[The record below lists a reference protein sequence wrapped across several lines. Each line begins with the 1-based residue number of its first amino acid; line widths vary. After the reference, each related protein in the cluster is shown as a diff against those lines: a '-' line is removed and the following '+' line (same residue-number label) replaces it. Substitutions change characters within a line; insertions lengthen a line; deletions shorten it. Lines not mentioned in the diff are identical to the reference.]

1 MVTNAVHTPEDVKR
15 CIAERAEL
23 AVRGH
28 ASLLRRRQLFRRT
41 AMLASLVC
49 STFQY
54 YFFTIGLEILSMPS
68 LTVFLA
74 AARLG

>member
-1 MVTNAVHTPEDVKR
+1 MLTNALQTPEDVKR

-23 AVRGH
+23 AARVH

-41 AMLASLVC
+41 TMLVGLVC
-49 STFQY
+49 STWQY
-54 YFFTIGLEILSMPS
+54 YFVTSGLEILSMPS